1 MNPWIVT
8 IVMAVVFML
17 LAGGIYLLLQSL
29 ILREK
34 IKANV
39 DKVYSQLSERNE
51 KRVRDLELQRRL
63 YGNIDSKKNVFEKYM
78 DKLDHMLVYSGF
90 SVAVGWLN
98 TSTYLV
104 LNMCGGALIF
114 LVTFL
119 LTNNLVL
126 AILFMVVP
134 MIALLLWMSSIC
146 DQKYKSVEG
155 QLSFCVNM
163 VANVSGNTNDLVTV
177 FDQVAPYLGEP
188 LRSAIQRAVSV
199 AGMTGSAADCVNMLA
214 REIEHPLFIR
224 FVRNLEVCSKADA
237 DYKNVARDYAP
248 QVERFVRAAERKRA
262 IFANGRSQILLLTV
276 LGMGLIYASSAALGA
291 GFAETIEGML
301 NSLLGMVVLVF
312 EGILFSSAILY
323 AIFGMRR

>member
-1 MNPWIVT
+1 MNPWIVRIT
-8 IVMAVVFML
+8 LAMVFSL
-17 LAGGIYLLLQSL
+17 LVTGFYLLFKSL
-29 ILREK
+29 ILKEK

-51 KRVRDLELQRRL
+51 KRVKDLELQRRR
-63 YGNIDSKKNVFEKYM
+63 YGNIDSNKNALEKHM

-90 SVAVGWLN
+90 SVKVGWLN

-104 LNMCGGALIF
+104 LNVVTGALIF
-114 LVTFL
+114 LVTFV

-126 AILFMVVP
+126 AILFMAVP
-134 MIALLLWMSSIC
+134 MIAVLLWMMSIC

-199 AGMTGSAADCVNMLA
+199 AVMTGSTSDCVNMLA

-224 FVRNLEVCSKADA
+224 FVRNLEICSKADA

-262 IFANGRSQILLLTV
+262 MCANGRSQILLLTL
-276 LGMGLIYASSAALGA
+276 LGLGLIYASSSALGA
-291 GFAETIEGML
+291 GFVETIRGMMG
-301 NSLLGMVVLVF
+301 SVLGMVVLVF
-312 EGILFSSAILY
+312 EGILFSSAVLY
-323 AIFGMRR
+323 ALFGMRR